1 LSDFLNDEQVK
12 RSIETRMMS
21 SNAQQIY
28 NVNGNSPLTL
38 PAADAQVRLWFLHQL
53 DPLSPVYNIYRAI
66 RLVGN
71 INIQAIEQTVHALI
85 ARQGALRTTFDEIDG
100 EVVQIIHTDLSIE
113 INQIDYSNL
122 EANNK
127 ETKLQSFLDN
137 GIQQPF
143 DLIEGPL
150 VRVSLIKLNKNE
162 HVFYF
167 CVHHLIFDRRSLGLL
182 NREFSDFYQFFSSGE
197 SDGLVKLDVSFS
209 DYTQWRLEKIKQ
221 EDLSKQWKFWKENL
235 KDIKPLELPYDGKRI
250 IKATTRGDRCYL
262 DLPSGLIDDF
272 ESAVSKQGV
281 TLFMGLLAVF
291 KLLIHRWS
299 GEEDILTGTPFSDRR
314 LKGTENLFGFFVSTL
329 ILRTDLSGDPTFSE
343 LLSRVRKKSFN
354 SYRYNSMPLDKIIE
368 SLNPERIVNRNPLF
382 DLDFQLQK
390 LQPEQLIIGDT
401 SLSECKASRYSSQ
414 YDLGFTVREK
424 DNNKNGYD
432 IRFEYRTDLFSKNTI
447 ENLLKRYQKL
457 LQEVVL
463 DQNKKLSEY
472 SILLNDERDSLIV
485 DRNKTTLVYSKKSLH
500 QLFLEQVLTN
510 KNKTAVITESSSFTY
525 IEIANKAVQLALFM
539 KKQGVKENSVVAI
552 LLSRSELIPVAML
565 ASFFLKASYLPLDPE
580 YPVSRIEYILNDA
593 SVEHI
598 LVEESFSN
606 MVTSH
611 KTKKI
616 FPESVLNENSLNDD
630 ELTQYIESFLSVSGV
645 NQLAYIIYTSG
656 STGNPKGVILTQ
668 KNLVNFIAAMAERPG
683 IESSDVILAVTTIS
697 FDISVLEILLPL
709 SLGAST
715 IIVDRDTSYD
725 PQTLSAL
732 LLKHDV
738 TIMQATP
745 ATWQMMVAS
754 NWSGKNDLKLLTGG
768 EALSQKLSDQLQ
780 PLVKEVWNMYGPTE
794 TTVWSSCYKIEAVG
808 QAPLIGK
815 PIANTQIYVLDK
827 MNQLVVDGAYGELCI
842 AGDGVSNG
850 YFGRDDLTEKVF
862 IDNPF
867 YRSSLDNNL
876 QSSSEKLY
884 KTGDLVRFN
893 QDQNIEYIGRMD
905 FQVKVRGYRIE
916 LGEIETA
923 ISKHSDVENAIVI
936 VREDNVDDKR
946 IVAYVTSAK
955 LNFVADSLRLFLQ
968 EHLPSYMLPQHFIL
982 LRDFPKTPNG
992 KVDRK
997 SLPIP
1002 ESEQIDKLGS
1012 VIEASSETEKAIVK
1026 IWQELT
1032 GQEIISVNSNFFDIG
1047 GHSLLAMQV
1056 ISTVKKQL
1064 NIEIKPMAMI
1074 QDTLAQIAASVDG
1087 LKYQNVENSIPKLES
1102 VLPQFF
1108 SEDKSLFGFYYSS
1121 KIKERSAIK
1130 RNEQQK
1136 SKGAVLLCSPILMEN
1151 INANWAFRRLAIQ
1164 LSMAG
1169 YDVLRFDYFGTG
1181 DSLGYD
1187 SDACVERWGN
1197 DILEASKYLQ
1207 SISKQKTISIVG
1219 LRFGASLAA
1228 QANVKFIDKLILWEP
1243 IIDGNEYVNELF
1255 YKYLKTLSDLNYIRK
1270 TETKAKKG
1278 ELIGFGFS
1286 DNLDRS
1292 IRDTRLV
1299 DGNNL
1304 KNANQ
1309 IILISSNKSK
1319 PFDAYLD
1326 KLSEACSSPKNL
1338 TRFKNCYVE
1347 DKSPGIEKYNDLGAF
1362 LPGKSLD
1369 VIIRELGK

>member
-1 LSDFLNDEQVK
+1 
-12 RSIETRMMS
+12 MS
-21 SNAQQIY
+21 SSATQLI
-28 NVNGNSPLTL
+28 VNTKGVEQSLTL
-38 PAADAQVRLWFLHQL
+38 PAADAQTRLWFLHQL
-53 DPLSPVYNIYRAI
+53 QPSSPVYNIYRAI
-66 RLVGN
+66 RIKGS
-71 INIQAIEQTVHALI
+71 INIAAIEQTVNALI
-85 ARQGALRTTFDEIDG
+85 SRQGALRTTFNEVDG
-100 EVVQIIHTDLSIE
+100 NIVQVIHKNLSVE
-113 INQIDYSNL
+113 LNQIDFSNIDS
-122 EANNK
+122 NRK
-127 ETKLQSFLDN
+127 ESTLQTFLDL
-137 GIQQPF
+137 GIQESF
-143 DLIEGPL
+143 DLIKGPL
-150 VRVSLIKLNKNE
+150 IRVSLIKLSEDE
-162 HVFYF
+162 HVFFF

-182 NREFSDFYQFFSSGE
+182 NKEFSDLYQFFSSGE
-197 SDGLVKLDVSFS
+197 SDGLNRLDISFS

-235 KDIKPLELPYDGKRI
+235 KNIKPLELPYDGERT
-250 IKATTRGDRCYL
+250 IKATTVGDRCYL
-262 DLPSGLIDDF
+262 DLPSGLIDEF
-272 ESAVSKQGV
+272 EGAVSKQGV
-281 TLFMGLLAVF
+281 TLFMGLLSVF

-299 GEEDILTGTPFSDRR
+299 GAEDILTGTPFSERR

-329 ILRTDLSGDPTFSE
+329 ILRTDLSGDPTFVE
-343 LLSRVRKKSFN
+343 LLSRVRKRSFN
-354 SYRYNSMPLDKIIE
+354 SYRYNSIPLDKIVE
-368 SLNPERIVNRNPLF
+368 ALNPERIINRNPLF

-390 LQPEQLIIGDT
+390 LQPEELNIRNT
-401 SLSECKASRYSSQ
+401 SVSECRALRYSSQ

-424 DNNKNGYD
+424 DNNENDRLVDNKNGYD
-432 IRFEYRTDLFSKNTI
+432 IRFEYRTDLFEKSTI
-447 ENLLKRYQKL
+447 ENLLKRYKKL
-457 LQEVVL
+457 LQEVAF

-472 SILLNDERDSLIV
+472 SVLLDDEKKSLIV
-485 DRNKTTLVYSKKSLH
+485 DRNNTNLEYSNMNMH
-500 QLFLEQVLTN
+500 QLFLQQVIEN
-510 KNKTAVITESSSFTY
+510 KNKIAVITESSSFTF
-525 IEIANKAVQLALFM
+525 IEIADKAVRLANYM

-580 YPVSRIEYILNDA
+580 YPVARIEYILNDA
-593 SVEHI
+593 SVEHV

-611 KTKKI
+611 TTKKI
-616 FPESVLNENSLNDD
+616 FAESVLSESSLNDE
-630 ELTQYIESFLSVSGV
+630 ELTEYIEVFLSTGGF

-656 STGNPKGVILTQ
+656 STGNPKGVMLTQ
-668 KNLVNFIAAMAERPG
+668 KNLINFIAAMAERPG
-683 IESSDVILAVTTIS
+683 IKSSDIILAVTTIS

-709 SLGAST
+709 SLGATT

-725 PQTLSAL
+725 PQALSEL
-732 LLKHDV
+732 LLKHDA

-754 NWSGKNDLKLLTGG
+754 AWSGKKDLKLLTGG

-794 TTVWSSCYKIEAVG
+794 TTVWSSCYKIDEVG
-808 QAPLIGK
+808 QPPLIGK
-815 PIANTQIYVLDK
+815 PIGNTQIYILDK

-850 YFGRDDLTEKVF
+850 YLGLNDLTEEVF

-867 YRSSLDNNL
+867 DKKSIDSD
-876 QSSSEKLY
+876 SKPVSKKLY
-884 KTGDLVRFN
+884 KTGDLVRFS
-893 QDQNIEYIGRMD
+893 QDQNIEYVGRID

-923 ISKHSDVENAIVI
+923 INKHSEVENSVVI

-946 IVAYVTSAK
+946 IVAYVTSSQSA
-955 LNFVADSLRLFLQ
+955 FDADSLRLLLQ
-968 EHLPSYMLPQHFIL
+968 EQLPSYMLPQHFVLI
-982 LRDFPKTPNG
+982 DEFPQTPNG
-992 KVDRK
+992 KIDRK

-1002 ESEQIDKLGS
+1002 EYVQIKNGGS
-1012 VIEASSETEKAIVK
+1012 IIESISDTEKSIAK
-1026 IWQELT
+1026 IWSDLT
-1032 GQEIISVNSNFFDIG
+1032 GQEKISINSNFFDIG

-1056 ISTVKKQL
+1056 ISTAKKKL

-1087 LKYQNVENSIPKLES
+1087 TEYQSVENKTLQLKS
-1102 VLPQFF
+1102 VSPQFF
-1108 SEDKSLFGFYYSS
+1108 SQDKSLFGFYYAS
-1121 KIKERSAIK
+1121 KIKDRVDLMQNS
-1130 RNEQQK
+1130 QQK
-1136 SKGAVLLCSPILMEN
+1136 AKGAVLLCSPILMEN
-1151 INANWAFRRLAIQ
+1151 INANWAFRRLATQ
-1164 LSMAG
+1164 LSLAG

-1187 SDACVERWGN
+1187 SDACVDRWKR

-1207 SISKQKTISIVG
+1207 SISKQETISIVG

-1228 QANVKFIDKLILWEP
+1228 QANVEFIDKLILWEP
-1243 IIDGNEYVNELF
+1243 IINGNEYVNELF

-1299 DGNNL
+1299 DGKNL

-1309 IILISSNKSK
+1309 VILLSSNKSK

-1326 KLSEACSSPKNL
+1326 KLSESCSSLKNQ

-1347 DKSPGIEKYNDLGAF
+1347 DKSPGIEKYNDLRAF

-1369 VIIRELGK
+1369 VIISELGK

>member
-1 LSDFLNDEQVK
+1 
-12 RSIETRMMS
+12 MS
-21 SNAQQIY
+21 SNVQQIY
-28 NVNGNSPLTL
+28 NVNGNSLLTL

-66 RLVGN
+66 RIVGN
-71 INIQAIEQTVHALI
+71 INVQAIEQTINALI
-85 ARQGALRTTFDEIDG
+85 SRQGALRTTFDEVDG
-100 EVVQIIHTDLSIE
+100 KIVQIIHK
-113 INQIDYSNL
+113 NL
-122 EANNK
+122 EVELNQVDFSNVALDKK
-127 ETKLQSFLDN
+127 ETKLRALLDR
-137 GIQQPF
+137 GIQESF
-143 DLIEGPL
+143 DLINGPL
-150 VRVSLIKLNKNE
+150 VRVSLIKLNKDE
-162 HVFYF
+162 HVFFF

-182 NREFSDFYQFFSSGE
+182 NKEFSDFYQFFSSGE
-197 SDGLVKLDVSFS
+197 SQCLSELNISFS
-209 DYTQWRLEKIKQ
+209 DYTQWRLDKIKQ

-235 KDIKPLELPYDGKRI
+235 KNIKPLELPYDGKRSI
-250 IKATTRGDRCYL
+250 TATTMGDRCYL
-262 DLPSGLIDDF
+262 DLPSGLIEEF
-272 ESAVSKQGV
+272 ENTVSKQGV

-368 SLNPERIVNRNPLF
+368 ELNPERIINRNPLF

-390 LQPEQLIIGDT
+390 LQPEELVIGDT
-401 SLSECKASRYSSQ
+401 SISECRASRCSSQ

-424 DNNKNGYD
+424 DNNENCKLDGDKSCYD
-432 IRFEYRTDLFSKNTI
+432 IRFEYRTDLFAQGTI

-457 LQEVVL
+457 LQEVVF
-463 DQNKKLSEY
+463 DHNKKLSEY
-472 SILLNDERDSLIV
+472 SVLLDDEKKSLIV
-485 DRNKTTLVYSKKSLH
+485 DRNKTTLEYSNKNLH
-500 QLFLEQVLTN
+500 QLFLQQVLTN
-510 KNKTAVITESSSFTY
+510 RKKIAVITESSSFTY
-525 IEIANKAVQLALFM
+525 LEIADKAVRLAVYLE
-539 KKQGVKENSVVAI
+539 KQGVKENSVVAI
-552 LLSRSELIPVAML
+552 LLSRSEMIPVAML
-565 ASFFLKASYLPLDPE
+565 ASFFLKATYLPLDPE
-580 YPVSRIEYILNDA
+580 YPISRIEYILNDA

-606 MVTSH
+606 MVTSNT
-611 KTKKI
+611 TKKI
-616 FPESVLNENSLNDD
+616 FPDTVLIENLLNDD
-630 ELTQYIESFLSVSGV
+630 KLTQHIEKFLSAGGFE
-645 NQLAYIIYTSG
+645 QLAYIIYTSG
-656 STGNPKGVILTQ
+656 STGDPKGVMLTQ
-668 KNLVNFIAAMAERPG
+668 RNLVNFIASMAERPG
-683 IESSDVILAVTTIS
+683 IKSSDIILAVTTIS

-725 PQTLSAL
+725 PQALSEF
-732 LLKHDV
+732 LLKHDATV
-738 TIMQATP
+738 MQATP

-754 NWSGKNDLKLLTGG
+754 GWSGKKDLKLLTGG

-794 TTVWSSCYKIEAVG
+794 TTVWSSCYKIEDVG
-808 QAPLIGK
+808 QPPLIGK
-815 PIANTQIYVLDK
+815 PIGNTQIYILDK

-850 YFGRDDLTEKVF
+850 YFGRSDLTEKVF

-867 YRSSLDNNL
+867 CQKSTDTNSKSL
-876 QSSSEKLY
+876 SKKLY
-884 KTGDLVRFN
+884 KTGDLVRFT
-893 QDQNIEYIGRMD
+893 QGQNIEYVGRMD

-923 ISKHSDVENAIVI
+923 ISKHSDVESSVVI

-946 IVAYVTSAK
+946 IVAYITSSQS
-955 LNFVADSLRLFLQ
+955 NFEADSLRLFLQ
-968 EHLPSYMLPQHFIL
+968 DILPSYMLPQHFIL
-982 LRDFPKTPNG
+982 LDEFPQTPNS

-1002 ESEQIDKLGS
+1002 EYGQREKDCS
-1012 VIEASSETEKAIVK
+1012 VIEAASPTEKSIAK
-1026 IWQELT
+1026 IWRDLT
-1032 GQEIISVNSNFFDIG
+1032 GQEKISVNSNFFDIG

-1056 ISTVKKQL
+1056 ISMAKKQL
-1064 NIEIKPMAMI
+1064 NIDIKPMAMI

-1087 LKYQNVENSIPKLES
+1087 LEYQNVENAIPQLES
-1102 VLPQFF
+1102 VSPHFF
-1108 SEDKSLFGFYYSS
+1108 SHDNSLFGFYYSS
-1121 KIKERSAIK
+1121 KIKDRAGLP
-1130 RNEQQK
+1130 RNIQQK

-1151 INANWAFRRLAIQ
+1151 INANWAFRRLATQ
-1164 LSMAG
+1164 LSSAG

-1187 SDACVERWGN
+1187 SDACVERWEN
-1197 DILEASKYLQ
+1197 DILEASKYLM
-1207 SISKQKTISIVG
+1207 IKSKQETISIVG

-1228 QANVKFIDKLILWEP
+1228 QANVEFIDKLILWEP
-1243 IIDGNEYVNELF
+1243 VINGNEYVNELF
-1255 YKYLKTLSDLNYIRK
+1255 YKYLKTLNDLNYIRK
-1270 TETKAKKG
+1270 TETKARKG

-1292 IRDTRLV
+1292 IRDTNLV
-1299 DGNNL
+1299 NGKNL
-1304 KNANQ
+1304 KNANHV
-1309 IILISSNKSK
+1309 ILISSNKSK

-1326 KLSEACSSPKNL
+1326 KLSESCSSLKNQ

-1369 VIIRELGK
+1369 VIISELGKQ

>member
-1 LSDFLNDEQVK
+1 MSNSAKQLIVNAKDVEQ
-12 RSIETRMMS
+12 SI
-21 SNAQQIY
+21 
-28 NVNGNSPLTL
+28 TL

-53 DPLSPVYNIYRAI
+53 QPSSPVYNIYRAI
-66 RLVGN
+66 RIKGSLDVS
-71 INIQAIEQTVHALI
+71 AIEKTINALI
-85 ARQGALRTTFDEIDG
+85 SRQGVLRTTFDEIDG
-100 EVVQIIHTDLSIE
+100 KVVQIIHTDLNIKL
-113 INQIDYSNL
+113 NQIDYSNL
-122 EANNK
+122 EPNNI
-127 ETKLQSFLDN
+127 ETMLQSFLDI

-143 DLIEGPL
+143 DLTEGPL
-150 VRVSLIKLNKNE
+150 IRVSLIKLNKNE
-162 HVFYF
+162 HVFHF

-182 NREFSDFYQFFSSGE
+182 NKEFSDFYQFFSSGK
-197 SDGLVKLDVSFS
+197 SNGLVKLDVSFS
-209 DYTQWRLEKIKQ
+209 DYTQWRLEKIEQ

-235 KDIKPLELPYDGKRI
+235 KNIKPLELPYDGQRTI
-250 IKATTRGDRCYL
+250 EATTKGDRCYL
-262 DLPSGLIDDF
+262 DLPNGLIEEF

-299 GEEDILTGTPFSDRR
+299 GAEDVLTGTPFSDRR

-354 SYRYNSMPLDKIIE
+354 SYRYNSIPLDKIIE
-368 SLNPERIVNRNPLF
+368 TLNPERIINRNPLF

-390 LQPEQLIIGDT
+390 LQPEQLVIGDT
-401 SLSECKASRYSSQ
+401 SISECRASRNSSQ

-424 DNNKNGYD
+424 EDGDKGSIDNDKKNDTKNNYD

-447 ENLLKRYQKL
+447 EKLLKRYQKL
-457 LQEVVL
+457 LQEVVF

-472 SILLNDERDSLIV
+472 SILLDEERSSLVV
-485 DRNKTTLVYSKKSLH
+485 DRNKTNLVYSNKNMH
-500 QLFLEQVLTN
+500 QMFLEQVIAN
-510 KNKTAVITESSSFTY
+510 KNKIAVITESSAFTY
-525 IEIANKAVQLALFM
+525 IEIADKAVRLAVYM
-539 KKQGVKENSVVAI
+539 KSQGVKENSVVAI
-552 LLSRSELIPVAML
+552 LLSRSELIPVTML
-565 ASFFLKASYLPLDPE
+565 ATFFLKASYLPLDPE

-616 FPESVLNENSLNDD
+616 YPESILIGNSLDD
-630 ELTQYIESFLSVSGV
+630 AELTQYIEEFLSVSGF

-656 STGNPKGVILTQ
+656 STGNPKGVMLTQ
-668 KNLVNFIAAMAERPG
+668 KNLVNFITSMAERPG
-683 IESSDVILAVTTIS
+683 IKSSDVILAVTTIS

-725 PQTLSAL
+725 PQALSEII
-732 LLKHDV
+732 LKHNA

-754 NWSGKNDLKLLTGG
+754 GWSGEKDLKLLTGG

-794 TTVWSSCYKIEAVG
+794 TTVWSSCYKIEGVG
-808 QAPLIGK
+808 QLPLIGK
-815 PIANTQIYVLDK
+815 PIGNTQIYVLDK
-827 MNQLVVDGAYGELCI
+827 MNKLVVDGAYGELCI

-862 IDNPF
+862 IYNPF
-867 YRSSLDNNL
+867 HRKSIENNL

-893 QDQNIEYIGRMD
+893 QEQNIEYIGRMD

-923 ISKHSDVENAIVI
+923 ISKHSDVESSIVI

-955 LNFVADSLRLFLQ
+955 SNFEAGSLRLFLQ
-968 EHLPSYMLPQHFIL
+968 EHLPSYMLPQHFVL
-982 LRDFPKTPNG
+982 LRNFPKTPNG

-1002 ESEQIDKLGS
+1002 ESAQMAKVIS
-1012 VIEASSETEKAIVK
+1012 VTEASSETEKAIVK

-1032 GQEIISVNSNFFDIG
+1032 GQETISVNSNFFDIG

-1064 NIEIKPMAMI
+1064 SIDIKPMAMI

-1087 LKYQNVENSIPKLES
+1087 LNYQNMENKVPQLKA
-1102 VLPQFF
+1102 VLPNFF

-1121 KIKERSAIK
+1121 KIKELSGVKRIK
-1130 RNEQQK
+1130 QQK

-1151 INANWAFRRLAIQ
+1151 INANWAFRRLATQ
-1164 LSMAG
+1164 LSLAG

-1187 SDACVERWGN
+1187 SDACVERWEN

-1207 SISKQKTISIVG
+1207 SISKQETISIVG

-1228 QANVKFIDKLILWEP
+1228 QANVKFIDKLVLWEP
-1243 IIDGNEYVNELF
+1243 IIDGNEYVDELF
-1255 YKYLKTLSDLNYIRK
+1255 NKYLKTLGELNYIRK
-1270 TETKAKKG
+1270 TEAKARKG

-1292 IRDTRLV
+1292 IRETHLV
-1299 DGNNL
+1299 KGKNL

-1309 IILISSNKSK
+1309 VILVSSNKSK
-1319 PFDAYLD
+1319 PFDSYLD
-1326 KLSEACSSPKNL
+1326 KISDACFSLGSQ
-1338 TRFKNCYVE
+1338 TGFKNCYVE

-1369 VIIRELGK
+1369 VIISELGK